1 MEDYDPED
9 LATNLVLAKKMLRKR
24 NEETILNST
33 YNKFA
38 YNSDD
43 ENLPEWFIEDE
54 KRHKFICLPITKEEV
69 EEQKTALYMDQNRD
83 SKKVLEAKWRKK
95 QKLTRKM
102 KKVRQKSEAIFDQEG
117 V

>member
-24 NEETILNST
+24 NQDQILNST
-33 YNKFA
+33 YHKFA

-43 ENLPEWFIEDE
+43 EDLPDWFIEDE
-54 KRHKFICLPITKEEV
+54 KKHKMITLPITKEEV
-69 EEQKTALYMDQNRD
+69 EEQKRAIMMDQNRD

-95 QKLTRKM
+95 
-102 KKVRQKSEAIFDQEG
+102 
-117 V
+117 